1 MTGELPAQAASQ
13 ACERLARSRERLQLA
28 LLAQPAR
35 PAGAAK
41 DLLGRP
47 LADWR
52 DGFKSIPG
60 FGLLLELATGWWARH
75 PYRLVTSVVS
85 DVASAAVL
93 PTAQRHPVGLVTG
106 AFLVGG
112 LLAWSRPWRLLTPAL
127 FAALLAR
134 AIAPPSA
141 CQSAAPSRP
150 VNDGATGTGSS
161 GPAGG
166 TKPGSCHAT
175 KRTLP

>member
-1 MTGELPAQAASQ
+1 MTGELPAQAASL
-13 ACERLARSRERLQLA
+13 ACERLARSRERLHLA

-93 PTAQRHPVGLVTG
+93 PTAQRHPLGLVTG

-127 FAALLAR
+127 LAALLSR
-134 AIAPPSA
+134 AV
-141 CQSAAPSRP
+141 AAPAARQSCAPGGSVLPSSTQADTVERRRP
-150 VNDGATGTGSS
+150 
-161 GPAGG
+161 
-166 TKPGSCHAT
+166 
-175 KRTLP
+175 